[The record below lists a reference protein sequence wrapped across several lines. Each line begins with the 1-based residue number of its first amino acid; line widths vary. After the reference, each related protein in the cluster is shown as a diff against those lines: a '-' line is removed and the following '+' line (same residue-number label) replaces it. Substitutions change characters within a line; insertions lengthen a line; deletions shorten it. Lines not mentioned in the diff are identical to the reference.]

1 MDALHFEVMF
11 RAIRR
16 SSTKQHG
23 DCVTI
28 SLQIHPQEVP
38 ESLWDPEV
46 LHQRF
51 MVALAQIGDDEQP
64 RGEKSFSYARQAGV
78 ACKIREFQEWLF
90 DTYSATPYAYDYG
103 YRDLHGNSIDKYE
116 DRAAQTARLLRGT
129 LDVASRKELDL
140 VPEKQAE
147 WTDLFNRYKEF
158 RNET

>member
-1 MDALHFEVMF
+1 MDREINSLHFEVMF

-16 SSTKQHG
+16 NSTKQHG

-38 ESLWDPEV
+38 ESLWQPEI

-51 MVALAQIGDDEQP
+51 MVALAQIGDNELP
-64 RGEKSFSYARQAGV
+64 VGEKSFSYARQAAL
-78 ACKIREFQEWLF
+78 ACKTREFQEWLF
-90 DTYSATPYAYDYG
+90 HIYSYHPIHHDTDCAS
-103 YRDLHGNSIDKYE
+103 
-116 DRAAQTARLLRGT
+116 QTALLLRNT

-158 RNET
+158 RDEP

>member
-1 MDALHFEVMF
+1 MDREINPLHFEVMF

-38 ESLWDPEV
+38 ESLWEPEI

-51 MVALAQIGDDEQP
+51 MVALAQIGDNELP
-64 RGEKSFSYARQAGV
+64 VGKKSFSYARQAGV
-78 ACKIREFQEWLF
+78 ACKTREFQDWLF
-90 DTYSATPYAYDYG
+90 DAYGARAMD
-103 YRDLHGNSIDKYE
+103 RLNNYE

-140 VPEKQAE
+140 NPEKQAE
-147 WTDLFNRYKEF
+147 WTDLFKRYGGY
-158 RNET
+158 NEP